1 MKKHTASFKE
11 EIKTLGKQQK
21 VQLIYDDRILDDE
34 IINMVTYHYE
44 GDLLKSI
51 MKGLEIDININ
62 IPLGSEIG
70 LKYGLLVNGAYEYID
85 YGKYIVYEV
94 EKQED
99 TGSYNIICYDKLLY
113 SMKPYEKMNV
123 SYPISIED
131 YLKTICSHLQID
143 YSDKNQNFVNYSKII
158 PTELYLDNLGTDL
171 GYTFRDVLDE
181 IAQATA
187 SVICINNDDELEVR
201 YINDTGDTID
211 EEYLKDV
218 NVNFGQKYGKINS
231 VVLSRSAES
240 DNVFISDEESI
251 EQNGLCEIKIIDNQ
265 IMNFNNRDEFLPEMF
280 NMLNGLEYCIND
292 FSSTGVLY
300 YDILD
305 RYNVRIGE
313 NSYSCIMLN
322 DEINITQG
330 LEEVIYTNIP
340 ETSKTDY
347 SKSDKTD
354 RRINQTYLIVD
365 KQNQKIE
372 SVVSQIG
379 DRTNKTTSITQD
391 LESIESKVNNV
402 VGITNE
408 LYGINE
414 LVLNDC
420 MLGDLLEFRII
431 GNNTVFKQLITG
443 QFKVGPNALV
453 STGKARIR
461 VIGEELDTSGE
472 VINTTETIHDFGVI
486 GVLRQLGDVYD
497 EFVLQ
502 DKKIRVIRRIAVT
515 SDGELF
521 VRETPEIQE
530 LGEWSIPLVR
540 GRNRISIIGF
550 TANMYAKWVIIN
562 DYTNMF
568 VPQVEFE
575 SKFEQE
581 ANKIEV
587 SVTQK
592 VTENVSEK
600 SVMKD
605 NIIASLNIAVE
616 NDQGIIDIFGNVFK
630 LKADNIEITEDGT
643 AILKA
648 GKIANWNIEQD
659 HLSAE
664 GEGLFYP
671 TKEDVEL
678 AYSITMGIISGS
690 DFLKF
695 LYDVNNDGKLSLLDA
710 GKMSQY
716 IDGTGTIEKYVKGKV
731 EINTDNP
738 VRAFVAKNPDT
749 GAETVVGVAGIQT
762 DRIST
767 EIITANTIELGEGTL
782 LMKIAGYKKKIVPAS
797 SYTNDHLYQFGYDAE
812 EVGGLPTLK
821 LYIDTTFVGN
831 LVTVL
836 PEHKHVNTPL
846 ADGSGVYILTSKVTY
861 LEVQDGLNT
870 YGVTYNVSDS
880 KLKNNMVETK
890 VKALEV
896 IDKIKHYSF
905 DWKHNGEHIEIGYK
919 ADELFETDNILANR
933 IKQPDGS
940 YLHQFDNNNIL
951 ALCTKSIQELN
962 AKIEKRDKIIEFLA
976 EKLNCKDE
984 VLEMLKEGE

>member
-21 VQLIYDDRILDDE
+21 VQLIYNNKILDDE

-231 VVLSRSAES
+231 IVLSRSAES

-340 ETSKTDY
+340 EISKTDY

-365 KQNQKIE
+365 KQNKKIE
-372 SVVSQIG
+372 AVISETTKQNEKISKVTQTVEELNSKIS
-379 DRTNKTTSITQD
+379 DVADITTSDEKNIAKVILKDINECEPIRMVVRPIVDHISYLYPSNSLFPNDSLHIRTRI
-391 LESIESKVNNV
+391 IEFKNTKTDEIVLYQIPDNLYYYDEENADEFILDYDAQTCIINKN
-402 VGITNE
+402 VGIDENGKA
-408 LYGINE
+408 Y
-414 LVLNDC
+414 
-420 MLGDLLEFRII
+420 LLENPTTIEYEYPKI
-431 GNNTVFKQLITG
+431 L
-443 QFKVGPNALV
+443 L
-453 STGKARIR
+453 
-461 VIGEELDTSGE
+461 TSGDYE
-472 VINTTETIHDFGVI
+472 VSIVGYNAG
-486 GVLRQLGDVYD
+486 Y
-497 EFVLQ
+497 
-502 DKKIRVIRRIAVT
+502 
-515 SDGELF
+515 LF
-521 VRETPEIQE
+521 VRLMATNIYTTQFATKAELSSEINQTTREINLSVDEKLKTYPTEQE
-530 LGEWSIPLVR
+530 MKSAINISAQNITTQVSKKVGKEEIIAQINVAVKDKQGVINLTGNQVTITSDKFKLTKEGEITATAGNIAGWTINNDYLGKGLAGIKGIGNTTSDSDVFYAGNGLGYNGDPAFHVTNKGNMSVKSLSIR
-540 GRNRISIIGF
+540 GRTASDIGKIQIF
-550 TANMYAKWVIIN
+550 NEKAMVGTTMAYDKVESYYLVAGNGGSTPTLGKCMHGYNMANDFRCSWDGSRLYFMVDDANIGYVTTNSSDVRLKKDITDIPEELMYVIEEIELKQFKLIN
-562 DYTNMF
+562 GTGKY
-568 VPQVEFE
+568 
-575 SKFEQE
+575 KFG
-581 ANKIEV
+581 
-587 SVTQK
+587 
-592 VTENVSEK
+592 
-600 SVMKD
+600 
-605 NIIASLNIAVE
+605 IIAQDLVNAFEKYKLNYKE
-616 NDQGIIDIFGNVFK
+616 YEIISEVQLDLTDKTLYFTIDYEQV
-630 LKADNIEITEDGT
+630 L
-643 AILKA
+643 ILK
-648 GKIANWNIEQD
+648 NQ
-659 HLSAE
+659 
-664 GEGLFYP
+664 
-671 TKEDVEL
+671 
-678 AYSITMGIISGS
+678 
-690 DFLKF
+690 
-695 LYDVNNDGKLSLLDA
+695 LL
-710 GKMSQY
+710 
-716 IDGTGTIEKYVKGKV
+716 E
-731 EINTDNP
+731 N
-738 VRAFVAKNPDT
+738 
-749 GAETVVGVAGIQT
+749 
-762 DRIST
+762 
-767 EIITANTIELGEGTL
+767 
-782 LMKIAGYKKKIVPAS
+782 
-797 SYTNDHLYQFGYDAE
+797 
-812 EVGGLPTLK
+812 
-821 LYIDTTFVGN
+821 
-831 LVTVL
+831 
-836 PEHKHVNTPL
+836 
-846 ADGSGVYILTSKVTY
+846 
-861 LEVQDGLNT
+861 
-870 YGVTYNVSDS
+870 
-880 KLKNNMVETK
+880 K
-890 VKALEV
+890 VKALERKV
-896 IDKIKHYSF
+896 DKILEK
-905 DWKHNGEHIEIGYK
+905 I
-919 ADELFETDNILANR
+919 NIL
-933 IKQPDGS
+933 
-940 YLHQFDNNNIL
+940 
-951 ALCTKSIQELN
+951 
-962 AKIEKRDKIIEFLA
+962 
-976 EKLNCKDE
+976 
-984 VLEMLKEGE
+984 